1 MAVTTIPQAGPRQL
15 RRLFGIIVVLAVA
28 LVVSLVL
35 VLSFGGHTASRHVPV
50 LTHEP
55 AGPNTSPINPGP
67 DNPIQCRVLSD
78 CL

>member
-1 MAVTTIPQAGPRQL
+1 MAVSTLPQVGPRP
-15 RRLFGIIVVLAVA
+15 RRPLLGMIVVLAVA

-35 VLSFGGHTASRHVPV
+35 VLSFGGHTATRHVPL
-50 LTHEP
+50 LTHAP

-67 DNPIQCRVLSD
+67 DNPLQCRVLSD

>member
-35 VLSFGGHTASRHVPV
+35 VLSFGGHTATRHVPL
-50 LTHEP
+50 LTHAP

-67 DNPIQCRVLSD
+67 DNPLQCRVLSD